1 MQSKYEPSVCNNK
14 MSFEECELAILRQAV
29 DESEEM
35 KGKKTAMNEDVKKIV
50 DLLEKFLQEKP
61 LICYG
66 GTAINNILP
75 KQSQFYNR
83 ELEIPDYDFYSK
95 NALSDA
101 IELANRY
108 ADAGYIEV
116 EAKSGVHHGTYKVFV
131 NFIPIADI
139 TFLHED
145 IFDALFE
152 DSISVAGIKYCPAN
166 FLRMNMYLELSRPM
180 GDVSRWEKVF
190 KRLVLLNKHYPV
202 NPSLNCNMV
211 EFQKKLEEKTLRS
224 IEASSAKASFAKASF
239 AKASFAKASFVK
251 ASFVKASSAKAS
263 SAKASSKIATSKND
277 LQVESKNIE
286 EDIHIVIRDTLI
298 SMDALFIGGYACSLY
313 SEYMTDSER
322 HKVEK
327 TADFDVIVEDVEKA
341 AIILKER
348 IEDKIGKKIV
358 MIQHA
363 EINEI
368 IPKHI
373 EIKIDDDSVAFLY
386 EPIACH
392 NYNTITLDNGLS
404 VNVATIDTLLS
415 FYLAFM
421 YAKKKYYN
429 KDKIICMAM
438 FLFDVQEKNRLKQK
452 GLLKR
457 FSLQCMGKQSTLE
470 MIRSDKAIKYKELKD
485 KKDTPEYDEWFLK
498 YNPHIKRRQVTRK
511 RDFQHKEK
519 MEFVFSPQAKHE
531 QQARPPI
538 LSKSVKTAK
547 KKKYGKKKKGKKGK
561 KTFKNFLF

>member
-1 MQSKYEPSVCNNK
+1 MQNKYEPSICNNK

-29 DESEEM
+29 DESEEI

-50 DLLEKFLQEKP
+50 EILERFLQEKP

-95 NALSDA
+95 NALNDA

-108 ADAGYIEV
+108 ADAKYIEV
-116 EAKSGVHHGTYKVFV
+116 EAKSGIHHGTYKVFV

-139 TFLHED
+139 TYLHED
-145 IFDALFE
+145 IFDSLYT
-152 DSISVAGIKYCPAN
+152 DSIKVAGIKYCPAN

-190 KRLVLLNKHYPV
+190 KRLVLLNNHYPV
-202 NPSLNCNMV
+202 NPTVNCEMV
-211 EFQKKLEEKTLRS
+211 NFQKRMEEKTLHKIIS
-224 IEASSAKASFAKASF
+224 Q
-239 AKASFAKASFVK
+239 
-251 ASFVKASSAKAS
+251 
-263 SAKASSKIATSKND
+263 SKEKEKEQEKEPSVD
-277 LQVESKNIE
+277 RVE

-298 SMDALFIGGYACSLY
+298 SIDAIFIGGYACTLY
-313 SEYMTDSER
+313 SEYMPEKDKR
-322 HKVEK
+322 KVQK
-327 TADFDVIVEDVEKA
+327 TADFDVIVEDVEKV

-348 IEDKIGKKIV
+348 LEEHIHKKIV

-373 EIKIDDDSVAFLY
+373 EIKIDDESVAFLY

-392 NYNTITLDNGLS
+392 NYNTITIENGLN

-429 KDKIICMAM
+429 KDKILCMAM
-438 FLFDVQEKNRLKQK
+438 FLFDVQEKNRLKQR

-457 FSLQCMGKQSTLE
+457 FSLKCIGKQSTLE
-470 MIRSDKAIKYKELKD
+470 QIRSDKAEKYKELKD

-498 YNPHIKRRQVTRK
+498 YNPNMKRRYVRKMNNIKRRT
-511 RDFQHKEK
+511 
-519 MEFVFSPQAKHE
+519 EFLFSPQAKHE
-531 QQARPPI
+531 AKP
-538 LSKSVKTAK
+538 KSDMKLNRKPKYNTNKNKKGNRRYNK
-547 KKKYGKKKKGKKGK
+547 KKTI
-561 KTFKNFLF
+561 KTFLF

>member
-1 MQSKYEPSVCNNK
+1 METKYEPSVCNNK

-95 NALSDA
+95 NALNDA

-108 ADAGYIEV
+108 ADAGYLEV

-145 IFDALFE
+145 IFDALLE

-224 IEASSAKASFAKASF
+224 IEASSAKASL
-239 AKASFAKASFVK
+239 
-251 ASFVKASSAKAS
+251 KASSAKAS
-263 SAKASSKIATSKND
+263 SAKASSAKASSASQKASSAKAS
-277 LQVESKNIE
+277 QVESINIE

-313 SEYMTDSER
+313 SEYMKDNEKR
-322 HKVEK
+322 KVEK

-392 NYNTITLDNGLS
+392 NYNKITLDNGLS

-438 FLFDVQEKNRLKQK
+438 YLFDVQEKNRLKQK

-457 FSLQCMGKQSTLE
+457 FSLQCMGKQTTLE
-470 MIRSDKAIKYKELKD
+470 LIRSEKAIKYKELKD

-498 YNPHIKRRQVTRK
+498 YNPHMKRRQVSRK
-511 RDFQHKEK
+511 RDYHHKEK

-531 QQARPPI
+531 QEKPKFQP
-538 LSKSVKTAK
+538 KSVKTVK